1 MKFTGTVRR
10 QLTGTVTAVAAMAAL
25 TASQAPGF
33 GDAVAVSREGR
44 TASGPDDVVW
54 SEVEG
59 DDAYHT
65 ELPPLESPRPPAPLK
80 PPRAAVE
87 PSLPL
92 FARARAEAGIPATV
106 LAAYRN
112 AERSLRRSDSGCRL
126 PWQLLAAIGKV
137 ESGQAAGG
145 RVDARGTTLTPILG
159 PALDGVGFALIR
171 DTDNGVHDGDRTYDR
186 AVGPM
191 QFIPSTWA
199 NWAMDGNG
207 DGRKDPNNIYDAA
220 LAAGQYLCAGGRD
233 LGVRADLDRAILSY
247 NRSDVYLRT
256 VLSWLEFYR
265 QGTHPVADG
274 QGVLPT
280 SPGPGGTDRPKAP
293 VGSGPAEKPGK
304 GGGGIVIGP
313 QPPRP
318 PGPKPTP
325 GPTKPGTPSPSPSEP
340 GSPSPSPS
348 DPGSPSPSPTP
359 TDPGPTDPTPTD
371 PGPTDPGPTDP
382 TPTDPTPT
390 DPTPTDPGPGAT
402 DPTPTDPA
410 PTDPGTTD
418 PAPTVTSAP
427 SDPAPTDPGTTGPA
441 PTDPSAA

>member
-44 TASGPDDVVW
+44 ATSGTDDVVW

-65 ELPPLESPRPPAPLK
+65 ELPPLESPQPPAPLK

-92 FARARAEAGIPATV
+92 FARARSEAGIPATV

-112 AERSLRRSDSGCRL
+112 AERSLRRGDPGCRL

-207 DGRKDPNNIYDAA
+207 DGRKDPDNIYDAA
-220 LAAGQYLCAGGRD
+220 LAAGHYLCAGGRD

-265 QGTHPVADG
+265 KGTHPVADG
-274 QGVLPT
+274 RGVLPT
-280 SPGPGGTDRPKAP
+280 SPGPGGTDRPTAP
-293 VGSGPAEKPGK
+293 VGSGPSDKPGK
-304 GGGGIVIGP
+304 GGGIVIGP
-313 QPPRP
+313 RPPRP

-325 GPTKPGTPSPSPSEP
+325 GPTKPGSPSPSPSEP
-340 GSPSPSPS
+340 GTQS
-348 DPGSPSPSPTP
+348 
-359 TDPGPTDPTPTD
+359 PTPTD

-382 TPTDPTPT
+382 GPSPDPTDPGPTDPGPTDPGPTPT
-390 DPTPTDPGPGAT
+390 GPTPTDPGPT
-402 DPTPTDPA
+402 DPDPG
-410 PTDPGTTD
+410 PSPDPGTTD
-418 PAPTVTSAP
+418 QGCPSGDPTSPGSSTAIGSRSGEYGDGEPCAPEA
-427 SDPAPTDPGTTGPA
+427 G
-441 PTDPSAA
+441 SAA